1 MTPLEALSLAALCF
15 AGAASPG
22 PSLAVVLACCR
33 SGGRSHGV
41 IAAWAHAS
49 GVAVYA
55 LMTVFGFSAIVT
67 ARPAL
72 FTALQLAG
80 AAYLLWLA
88 VGLLRGGKESED
100 PAHELNEQGA
110 FSAAADGFAV
120 AFLNPKLAVFMLAL
134 FSQFIR
140 PDASPADNA
149 LLVLIATVVDG
160 LWYTLIALL
169 FTREAW
175 LAALNRHA
183 RIVDKTFAVLLAG
196 LAIYILYGAVS
207 AQ

>member
-1 MTPLEALSLAALCF
+1 MTLFEALSLAALCF

-22 PSLAVVLACCR
+22 PSLAVVLTNCR
-33 SGGRSHGV
+33 GGGRVHGV
-41 IAAWAHAS
+41 VTAWAHAS

-55 LMTVFGFSAIVT
+55 LMTVFGFSAVVT

-72 FTALQLAG
+72 FTALQVAG

-88 VGLLRGGKESED
+88 FGLLRGGPHGEVATVNQNQQS
-100 PAHELNEQGA
+100 LI
-110 FSAAADGFAV
+110 SAAADGFAV

-140 PDASPADNA
+140 PDASATDNA
-149 LLVLIATVVDG
+149 LLVLIATAVDG

-169 FTREAW
+169 FTRDAW
-175 LAALNRHA
+175 LAALNRNA
-183 RIVDKTFAVLLAG
+183 VRVDKVFGVLLAA
-196 LAIYILYGAVS
+196 LAIYIIYGAIE
-207 AQ
+207 Q